1 MVITL
6 STHIFWAFF
15 MFYAILKYAVY
26 VAFMIISFAY
36 IRPMDGFKLVDTS

>member
-1 MVITL
+1 
-6 STHIFWAFF
+6 